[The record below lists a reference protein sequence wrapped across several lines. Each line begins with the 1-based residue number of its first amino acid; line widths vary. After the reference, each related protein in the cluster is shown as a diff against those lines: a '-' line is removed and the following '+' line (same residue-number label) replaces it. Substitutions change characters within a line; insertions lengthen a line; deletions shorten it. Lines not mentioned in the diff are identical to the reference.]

1 MTSTQSKKRGKVSSA
16 PAPGPTSFAYW
27 RHFDRSAPG
36 AWVALVLRL
45 GLAAVWLAAGLVKI
59 TDLSGSVRSV
69 YAFKILPYGLS
80 QVVGAAQPMLEIL
93 LGVVLVIGVAVRLV
107 AAISAVLLVVYIGGI
122 ISVWARGLRIDC
134 GCFSSGGSLAAGQTP
149 SYGWDILRDSALVVL
164 AVLVFLWPRSRFALD
179 SKLMYS
185 EEF

>member
-1 MTSTQSKKRGKVSSA
+1 MTSKQPHKRGKDEPS
-16 PAPGPTSFAYW
+16 PGPGSFAFW
-27 RHFDRSAPG
+27 RHFDRTAPG
-36 AWVALVLRL
+36 GWVALVLRL
-45 GLAAVWLAAGLVKI
+45 GLAAVWLTAGLVKI

-93 LGVVLVIGVAVRLV
+93 LGVVLLVGVAVRLV
-107 AAISAVLLVVYIGGI
+107 AAISAVLLVVYIAGI
-122 ISVWARGLRIDC
+122 ISVWVRGLRIDC
-134 GCFSSGGSLAAGQTP
+134 GCFSSGGTLAAGQTP

-164 AVLVFLWPRSRFALD
+164 ALLVFLWPRSRFALD
-179 SKLMYS
+179 SRLMYS

>member
-1 MTSTQSKKRGKVSSA
+1 MTSTQSKKRGKATA
-16 PAPGPTSFAYW
+16 PAPGPGSFAYW
-27 RHFDRSAPG
+27 RHFDRTAPG

-93 LGVVLVIGVAVRLV
+93 LGVVLLVGVAVRLV
-107 AAISAVLLVVYIGGI
+107 AAISTVLLLIYIGGI

-134 GCFSSGGSLAAGQTP
+134 GCFSSGGTLAAGQTP
-149 SYGWDILRDSALVVL
+149 SYGWDILRDSGLVVL
-164 AVLVFLWPRSRFALD
+164 ALLVFFWPRSRVSLD
-179 SKLMYS
+179 RRLMYS

>member
-1 MTSTQSKKRGKVSSA
+1 MTSKQPHKRGKGEPS
-16 PAPGPTSFAYW
+16 PGPGSFAYW
-27 RHFDRSAPG
+27 RRFDRTAPG
-36 AWVALVLRL
+36 GWVALVLRL
-45 GLAAVWLAAGLVKI
+45 GLAAVWLIAGLVKI

-93 LGVVLVIGVAVRLV
+93 LGVTLLVGVAVRLV
-107 AAISAVLLVVYIGGI
+107 AAISTVLLVVYIAGI
-122 ISVWARGLRIDC
+122 ISVWVRGLRIDC
-134 GCFSSGGSLAAGQTP
+134 GCFSSGGTLAAGQTP

-164 AVLVFLWPRSRFALD
+164 ALLVFLWPRSRFALD
-179 SKLMYS
+179 SRLMYS